1 MEQLLPRQT
10 DSLRRFVRI
19 VYTRYMNRKY
29 DEYVAMPSG
38 IEQTDVFFRRLEE
51 VTSNKSSLNKEAL
64 YLSALSP
71 I

>member
-1 MEQLLPRQT
+1 MTQLLPRQIA
-10 DSLRRFVRI
+10 SLRRFVRI

-38 IEQTDVFFRRLEE
+38 IAQTDVFFRRLEE
-51 VTSNKSSLNKEAL
+51 VTSNNSSLNKEAL
-64 YLSALSP
+64 YRGALSP

>member
-1 MEQLLPRQT
+1 MEQLLPRQA

-64 YLSALSP
+64 YPGALSP

>member
-1 MEQLLPRQT
+1 MEQLLPRQIA
-10 DSLRRFVRI
+10 SLRRFVRI

-38 IEQTDVFFRRLEE
+38 IAQTDVFFRRLEE
-51 VTSNKSSLNKEAL
+51 VTSNNSSLNKEAL
-64 YLSALSP
+64 YPGALSP

>member
-1 MEQLLPRQT
+1 MEQLLPRQIA
-10 DSLRRFVRI
+10 SLRRFVRI

-38 IEQTDVFFRRLEE
+38 IAQTDVFFRRLEE
-51 VTSNKSSLNKEAL
+51 VTSNNSSLNKEEL
-64 YLSALSP
+64 FPGALSP